1 MKEDGFEYKLPGE
14 KQATFFPWKVN
25 VEGAKD
31 MLIIDSFTQLPIDV
45 FHEKLQDGF
54 ERRRGPFLLALI
66 ATSIAAKFPEWTVQR
81 IVRMVENLDFS
92 DFTGIDADEEE
103 PVEGDVSPPAETGE
117 ETSESSNSPS
127 VGSSSSAT
135 QTDEPT
141 SDTSSLTPA

>member
-14 KQATFFPWKVN
+14 DQATFFPWKVN

-66 ATSIAAKFPEWTVQR
+66 ATSIAAKFPDWTVQR
-81 IVRMVENLDFS
+81 VVRLVENLDFGE
-92 DFTGIDADEEE
+92 FVGIEAGGEEGADAG
-103 PVEGDVSPPAETGE
+103 PPDVTGE
-117 ETSESSNSPS
+117 R
-127 VGSSSSAT
+127 
-135 QTDEPT
+135 T
-141 SDTSSLTPA
+141 SDTSSSSSVESSSSPTPKGMSSSDISKLTPA